1 MAPAHAVLLAGAPGS
16 GKTTLIRGVTAAL
29 RARRVCG
36 FTTEEMRERG
46 ERLGFRIETLDGRE
60 GVLARV
66 GLPSPHRVGRY
77 GVDVAALDAV
87 VASALALDP
96 TTEAYFIDEIGRME
110 CLSASFVAAV
120 RALLESDRPL
130 VATIAAR
137 GTGLIEEA
145 KRRRDV
151 ELWTVTRENRDG
163 LGARVLAWLRER
175 GVIS

>member
-1 MAPAHAVLLAGAPGS
+1 
-16 GKTTLIRGVTAAL
+16 
-29 RARRVCG
+29 
-36 FTTEEMRERG
+36 
-46 ERLGFRIETLDGRE
+46 
-60 GVLARV
+60 
-66 GLPSPHRVGRY
+66 
-77 GVDVAALDAV
+77 
-87 VASALALDP
+87 
-96 TTEAYFIDEIGRME
+96 
-110 CLSASFVAAV
+110 VAAV